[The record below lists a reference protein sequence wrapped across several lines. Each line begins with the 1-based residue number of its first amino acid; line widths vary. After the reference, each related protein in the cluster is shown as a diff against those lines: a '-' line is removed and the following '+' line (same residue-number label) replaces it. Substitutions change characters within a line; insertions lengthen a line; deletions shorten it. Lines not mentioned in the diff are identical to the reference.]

1 MLRSTLAALAVTAT
15 AATAQEVAI
24 EPYDGSV
31 ADAAF
36 AVENAITGMGLRI
49 VFTGNVGEMLEETG
63 EQFGLGPSPV
73 GPDAKT
79 FMFCSMTAGR
89 DAIVADP
96 ANLANCPLSIF
107 VAEID
112 GGAVIG
118 HRVYAEETM
127 APLNDLLDEIVTE
140 ATAW

>member
-1 MLRSTLAALAVTAT
+1 MFRSTLAAFVLSAT
-15 AATAQEVAI
+15 AAAAQGIVT

-31 ADAAF
+31 ADGAF
-36 AVENAITGMGLRI
+36 AVENAIVGRGLRI
-49 VFTGNVGEMLEETG
+49 VFTGNVGEMLEQTG
-63 EQFGLGPSPV
+63 QQFGLGPSPV

-96 ANLANCPLSIF
+96 TNLGNCPLSIF

-112 GGAVIG
+112 GETVIG

-127 APLNDLLDEIVTE
+127 AEMNDLLDEIVTE

>member
-1 MLRSTLAALAVTAT
+1 MLRSTLAVLAFSAT
-15 AATAQEVAI
+15 AAAAQGVVT

-36 AVENAITGMGLRI
+36 AVETAITGMGLRI
-49 VFTGNVGEMLEETG
+49 VFTGNVGEMLEQTG

-79 FMFCSMTAGR
+79 FLFCSMTAGR

-96 ANLANCPLSIF
+96 TNLGNCPLSIF

-112 GGAVIG
+112 GGTVIG
-118 HRVYAEETM
+118 HRVFVEETM
-127 APLNDLLDEIVTE
+127 SEMNDLLDAVVAE